1 MHTDV
6 TQLAFLT
13 WQKEKNPL
21 SNWMA
26 YAHITLSHEFPAVEM
41 EDFVKCTTQ
50 AICDATGKPEAYI
63 LVTASRENLIVGL
76 LPQSQVF
83 VQLTIIGIDDPFRSE
98 QISKFICR
106 RLLLYKRELASSQV
120 NIVINYKQR
129 GTLCVCGNQI

>member
-1 MHTDV
+1 
-6 TQLAFLT
+6 
-13 WQKEKNPL
+13 
-21 SNWMA
+21 MA

-83 VQLTIIGIDDPFRSE
+83 VQLTIIGIDDPFDPSRYRSLSADVYYY
-98 QISKFICR
+98 IKGSSPHR
-106 RLLLYKRELASSQV
+106 R
-120 NIVINYKQR
+120 
-129 GTLCVCGNQI
+129 